1 LPPLEIDYLR
11 AFFARG
17 GIVFLGVFR
26 ENWCAN
32 VVFLHGKCGEVVVK
46 TWWETDIKSAL
57 KSETGFQGLFSV

>member
-1 LPPLEIDYLR
+1 LSICALFLR
-11 AFFARG
+11 
-17 GIVFLGVFR
+17 VVEWCFLGVFR

-57 KSETGFQGLFSV
+57 KNETGFQGLFSV